1 MASALWDDVITISSL
16 KILAGGEK
24 NACKV
29 VSQEV
34 GQKIIQSCFFF
45 FFFLSLSF
53 FLNLAAAPPGIY
65 RLEVRSSVYFK
76 HGFRLKL
83 TMQVFYFL

>member
-16 KILAGGEK
+16 KISAGGEK

-34 GQKIIQSCFFF
+34 GQKNNSELLL
-45 FFFLSLSF
+45 FLLLFVLVLFPELS
-53 FLNLAAAPPGIY
+53 
-65 RLEVRSSVYFK
+65 RS
-76 HGFRLKL
+76 
-83 TMQVFYFL
+83 TA

>member
-1 MASALWDDVITISSL
+1 MASALWDEVITISSL
-16 KILAGGEK
+16 KISAGVEK

-34 GQKIIQSCFFF
+34 GQKIQSCFFF

-53 FLNLAAAPPGIY
+53 FLNLAAAPPEMN
-65 RLEVRSSVYFK
+65 RLGALFSLIMV
-76 HGFRLKL
+76 
-83 TMQVFYFL
+83 

>member
-16 KILAGGEK
+16 KISAGGEK

-34 GQKIIQSCFFF
+34 GHKNKSELLL
-45 FFFLSLSF
+45 FLLLFVLVLFPELS
-53 FLNLAAAPPGIY
+53 
-65 RLEVRSSVYFK
+65 RS
-76 HGFRLKL
+76 
-83 TMQVFYFL
+83 TA

>member
-16 KILAGGEK
+16 KISAGGEK

-34 GQKIIQSCFFF
+34 GQKNNSELLL
-45 FFFLSLSF
+45 FLLLFVFVLFPELS
-53 FLNLAAAPPGIY
+53 
-65 RLEVRSSVYFK
+65 RS
-76 HGFRLKL
+76 
-83 TMQVFYFL
+83 TA

>member
-16 KILAGGEK
+16 KISAGGEK

-34 GQKIIQSCFFF
+34 GKKIIQSCFFF

-53 FLNLAAAPPGIY
+53 FLNLAAAPPEMN
-65 RLEVRSSVYFK
+65 RLGALFSLIMV
-76 HGFRLKL
+76 
-83 TMQVFYFL
+83 